1 MNAAAFPRPDYQA
14 LFQACPGLYL
24 ILTPSLQ
31 IIAVSQAYLHATM
44 TRREDI
50 LGRQLFDVFPDNPD
64 DPAADG
70 TRNLRASLQ
79 RVLKTGRPDTM
90 PIQKYDIRKP
100 ASEGGGFEVRYW
112 SPVNSPVIDAQG
124 GVSLLIHAVTD
135 VTEFVRLREQEQ
147 ASAAESAGLRKL
159 NEQLDADI
167 FQRNREVSDINNR
180 LKQAVSELETA
191 NRELESFSYSVSHDL
206 RAPLRAITGFTRMLQ
221 ERLGDRLDADE
232 QRLLNVVTD
241 NSRLMGQLIDDL
253 LHFSRV
259 TRVSLQQRLF
269 DMDSLVRDVWSEFA
283 PQFPGRMQIDPLP
296 QAGGDSSLLR
306 QVWRNLIG
314 NAVKYTGR
322 AAEPQIRIYADSDD
336 HEIRYHIRDNGA
348 GFDSRFTHKLFNV
361 FQRLHT
367 AEEFPG
373 NGVGLAIVAR
383 VIERH
388 GGRIW
393 AEG

>member
-1 MNAAAFPRPDYQA
+1 
-14 LFQACPGLYL
+14 
-24 ILTPSLQ
+24 
-31 IIAVSQAYLHATM
+31 M
-44 TRREDI
+44 TRRDDI
-50 LGRQLFDVFPDNPD
+50 LGRQLFDVFPD

-180 LKQAVSELETA
+180 LKQAVSELETT

-232 QRLLNVVTD
+232 QRLLTVVTD

-283 PQFPGRMQIDPLP
+283 PPFTGRMQIDPLP
-296 QAGGDSSLLR
+296 QAGGDASLLR

-322 AAEPQIRIYADSDD
+322 SDAPEIRIYADSDD

-348 GFDSRFTHKLFNV
+348 GFDNRFTHKLFNV

-367 AEEFPG
+367 TEEFPG

-393 AEG
+393 AEGEPGRGAEFHFALPHPDPQE